1 MTSGTSGTSHK
12 DKSRNQRSTSNS
24 QQTTLQMSHS
34 PTSKSQMYYDNA
46 ANGGS
51 NGTATRSNGNA
62 TTNMQEYRSNGR
74 SQQRNG
80 NGKSNDNGNNNN
92 SNGHYDRYDR
102 SERNE
107 PQQHHQQQQS
117 SSGYSRNS
125 YADRAY
131 SLPRQ
136 QHQQQSNMQPS
147 GYYTQDRRDRS
158 AQRQPANDERR
169 HYRDRS
175 REDPRLVSN
184 GGADTPDFYF
194 MPSQRK
200 YSGEVVR
207 VYVDYNKD
215 PKH

>member
-1 MTSGTSGTSHK
+1 MSNSK
-12 DKSRNQRSTSNS
+12 DKSSRNRSSNS

-34 PTSKSQMYYDNA
+34 PTSKTQMYYDGANV
-46 ANGGS
+46 NGGAG
-51 NGTATRSNGNA
+51 NGAGAGVSASASRSNGHSSSNNA
-62 TTNMQEYRSNGR
+62 QEYRTSGRTQRNSRESNGHAAAAT
-74 SQQRNG
+74 NG
-80 NGKSNDNGNNNN
+80 N
-92 SNGHYDRYDR
+92 HYDRYER
-102 SERNE
+102 SND
-107 PQQHHQQQQS
+107 HHNAPAYNRS
-117 SSGYSRNS
+117 S

-136 QHQQQSNMQPS
+136 QQQQANMQPS

-158 AQRQPANDERR
+158 AQRYGGNEDRR
-169 HYRDRS
+169 QHRDRS

>member
-1 MTSGTSGTSHK
+1 MSGNNSSHK
-12 DKSRNQRSTSNS
+12 DKTSRNRGSSS

-34 PTSKSQMYYDNA
+34 PTSKSQMYYD
-46 ANGGS
+46 
-51 NGTATRSNGNA
+51 GTASRSNGNGNISSNGNN
-62 TTNMQEYRSNGR
+62 TQEYRSNGR
-74 SQQRNG
+74 SRTSRESNG
-80 NGKSNDNGNNNN
+80 HASSSSAQNNNN
-92 SNGHYDRYDR
+92 SSSNYDRYDR
-102 SERNE
+102 NNDA
-107 PQQHHQQQQS
+107 PS
-117 SSGYSRNS
+117 SYARGNS
-125 YADRAY
+125 YTDRAY

-136 QHQQQSNMQPS
+136 QHLHQQQQSNMQPS

-158 AQRQPANDERR
+158 AQRNGGTNDR

-215 PKH
+215 PKN

>member
-80 NGKSNDNGNNNN
+80 NGKSNDNGNNN

>member
-1 MTSGTSGTSHK
+1 MSNSK
-12 DKSRNQRSTSNS
+12 DKSSRNRSSNS

-34 PTSKSQMYYDNA
+34 PTSKTQTYYDGSSVNV
-46 ANGGS
+46 NGGAVAGASRNNGHSSS
-51 NGTATRSNGNA
+51 NNTQEYRTNGRTQRNNRESNGNA
-62 TTNMQEYRSNGR
+62 SAVNG
-74 SQQRNG
+74 S
-80 NGKSNDNGNNNN
+80 
-92 SNGHYDRYDR
+92 HYDRYER
-102 SERNE
+102 SNE
-107 PQQHHQQQQS
+107 QQH
-117 SSGYSRNS
+117 GPAYSRSS

-136 QHQQQSNMQPS
+136 QQQQANMQPS

-158 AQRQPANDERR
+158 AQRYGGNEDRR
-169 HYRDRS
+169 QNRDRS

>member
-1 MTSGTSGTSHK
+1 MTSGTGITHK

-34 PTSKSQMYYDNA
+34 PTSKSQMYYDNT

-51 NGTATRSNGNA
+51 GNGPTRSNGNA
-62 TTNMQEYRSNGR
+62 TTNMQEYRTNSR

-80 NGKSNDNGNNNN
+80 KTSSSSNIDK
-92 SNGHYDRYDR
+92 GHYDRYDR
-102 SERNE
+102 GERNE
-107 PQQHHQQQQS
+107 AQTHNQQS

-136 QHQQQSNMQPS
+136 QHQQQANMQPS

-158 AQRQPANDERR
+158 TQRQPANDERR
-169 HYRDRS
+169 QYRDRS